1 MALRSSLQSSLPMA
15 MPAEQAAT
23 MWITLKS
30 AIQQIQNG
38 GASELRYEELYRYI
52 ARLFVF
58 LGSM

>member
-1 MALRSSLQSSLPMA
+1 MA

-38 GASELRYEELYRYI
+38 GASELRYEELYRYM